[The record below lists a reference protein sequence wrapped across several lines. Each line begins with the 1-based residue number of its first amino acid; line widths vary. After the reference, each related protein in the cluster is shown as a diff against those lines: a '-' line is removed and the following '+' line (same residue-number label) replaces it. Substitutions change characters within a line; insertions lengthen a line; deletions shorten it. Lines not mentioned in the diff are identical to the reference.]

1 LSFLAGLRPRGSLS
15 DSRRSPAMVKVRPNS
30 AATIDLKR
38 RFLNPSSQVA
48 RVLLV
53 SAASCV
59 VVQARDARTS
69 FNVSATVNAV
79 AKLQVQSAPTEIL
92 VSDEDLRRGFID
104 VAQPTALVIRSNSAN
119 GYALDLT
126 TLAPLFS
133 SVVVR
138 GLTSE
143 QSLGGEGGTI
153 VQRWHAPQTVNL
165 SLQFRLM
172 LAPGLAAGRYPWPM
186 RIDVRPLESL

>member
-1 LSFLAGLRPRGSLS
+1 
-15 DSRRSPAMVKVRPNS
+15 M
-30 AATIDLKR
+30 DLKR

-92 VSDEDLRRGFID
+92 VSDEDLRRGFIE
-104 VAQPTALVIRSNSAN
+104 VAQPTDLVIRSNSAS
-119 GYALDLT
+119 GYALDLRT
-126 TLAPLFS
+126 VTPLFS

-138 GLTSE
+138 GLASE

-153 VQRWHAPQTVNL
+153 VQRWHTPQTVNL
-165 SLQFRLM
+165 SLQFRLV
-172 LAPGLAAGRYPWPM
+172 LAPGLAAGRYPWPV

>member
-1 LSFLAGLRPRGSLS
+1 
-15 DSRRSPAMVKVRPNS
+15 MN
-30 AATIDLKR
+30 R
-38 RFLNPSSQVA
+38 RFLNPSSHVA

-69 FNVSATVNAV
+69 FNVSATVNAI
-79 AKLQVQSAPTEIL
+79 AKLQVQSAPTEIV
-92 VSDEDLRRGFID
+92 VSDADLRRGFID
-104 VAQPTALVIRSNSAN
+104 VAQPTDLVIRSNSAS

-126 TLAPLFS
+126 PVTPLFS

-138 GLTSE
+138 GLQGD
-143 QSLGGEGGTI
+143 QSLGGDGGTI
-153 VQRWHAPQTVNL
+153 VQRWHTPQTVNL

-186 RIDVRPLESL
+186 HIGVRPLESL

>member
-1 LSFLAGLRPRGSLS
+1 LN
-15 DSRRSPAMVKVRPNS
+15 RR
-30 AATIDLKR
+30 I
-38 RFLNPSSQVA
+38 LNPSSHVA

-92 VSDEDLRRGFID
+92 VSAADLKRGFID
-104 VAQPTALVIRSNSAN
+104 VAQPTDLLVRSNSAR

-126 TLAPLFS
+126 TVTPMLA

-138 GLTSE
+138 GLAGE
-143 QSLGGEGGTI
+143 QSLGGDGGTI
-153 VQRWHAPQTVNL
+153 VQRWQAPQTIAL
-165 SLQFRLM
+165 SLQFRLV
-172 LAPGLAAGRYPWPM
+172 LAPGLAPGRYAWPV
-186 RIDVRPLESL
+186 RIGVRPLESI

>member
-1 LSFLAGLRPRGSLS
+1 MDLN
-15 DSRRSPAMVKVRPNS
+15 RRIFNS
-30 AATIDLKR
+30 SK
-38 RFLNPSSQVA
+38 QVA

-53 SAASCV
+53 GAASCV

-69 FNVSATVNAV
+69 FNVSATVSAV
-79 AKLQVQSAPTEIL
+79 ARLQVQSAPTEIL

-104 VAQPTALVIRSNSAN
+104 VVQPTDLVIRSNSAS

-126 TLAPLFS
+126 TVTPMFS

-138 GLTSE
+138 GLNSE

-153 VQRWHAPQTVNL
+153 VQRWHGPQIVNL
-165 SLQFRLM
+165 SLQFRLV

-186 RIDVRPLESL
+186 HIDVRPLESL

>member
-1 LSFLAGLRPRGSLS
+1 LS
-15 DSRRSPAMVKVRPNS
+15 DSQSRAPVVKVRPNS
-30 AATIDLKR
+30 AATMDLKR

-79 AKLQVQSAPTEIL
+79 ARLQVQSAPTEIL
-92 VSDEDLRRGFID
+92 VSDEDLRRGFIE
-104 VAQPTALVIRSNSAN
+104 VAQPTDLVIRSNSAS
-119 GYALDLT
+119 GYALDLRT
-126 TLAPLFS
+126 VTPLFS

-138 GLTSE
+138 GLASE

-153 VQRWHAPQTVNL
+153 VQRWHTPQTVNL
-165 SLQFRLM
+165 SLQFRLV

>member
-1 LSFLAGLRPRGSLS
+1 
-15 DSRRSPAMVKVRPNS
+15 M
-30 AATIDLKR
+30 
-38 RFLNPSSQVA
+38 A

-69 FNVSATVNAV
+69 INVSATVNAG
-79 AKLQVQSAPTEIL
+79 ARLQVQSAPTEIL

-104 VAQPTALVIRSNSAN
+104 VAQSTDLLIRSNSAQ

-126 TLAPLFS
+126 TVTPMFS

-138 GLTSE
+138 GLESE
-143 QSLGGEGGTI
+143 QSLSGEGGTI

-165 SLQFRLM
+165 SLQFRLV
-172 LAPGLAAGRYPWPM
+172 LAPGIAAGRYPWPM
-186 RIDVRPLESL
+186 HIDVRPLESL

>member
-1 LSFLAGLRPRGSLS
+1 
-15 DSRRSPAMVKVRPNS
+15 M
-30 AATIDLKR
+30 DLKR

-79 AKLQVQSAPTEIL
+79 ARLQVQSAPTEIL
-92 VSDEDLRRGFID
+92 VSDEDLRRGFIE
-104 VAQPTALVIRSNSAN
+104 VAQPTDLVIRSNSAS
-119 GYALDLT
+119 GYALDLRT
-126 TLAPLFS
+126 VTPLFS

-138 GLTSE
+138 GLASE

-153 VQRWHAPQTVNL
+153 VQRWQKPQVLNV
-165 SLQFRLM
+165 SLKFRFELV
-172 LAPGLAAGRYPWPM
+172 PGLSAGNYPWPVQLA
-186 RIDVRPLESL
+186 VRPLD